1 MDAFIALVTAGNIV
15 WKKKKPDF
23 KSVFGNLFCLCY
35 SGRNSGN
42 GVIRACPLNV
52 KNIVKRE
59 GQYNK
64 FFSHKESKV
73 T

>member
-1 MDAFIALVTAGNIV
+1 M
-15 WKKKKPDF
+15 F
-23 KSVFGNLFCLCY
+23 KTISLKRVGEK
-35 SGRNSGN
+35 GADQRNFGN

-52 KNIVKRE
+52 KNIVKRD

>member
-1 MDAFIALVTAGNIV
+1 MPLKLWLQQEILFER
-15 WKKKKPDF
+15 KKKTDF
-23 KSVFGNLFCLCY
+23 KSVFENLFCLWY
-35 SGRNSGN
+35 SGRNFGN

-73 T
+73 TK